1 MTIENERAHLIKA
14 LNKNVRYDGR
24 KTDEYRHVEITY
36 DISQNAEGSASVKLG
51 ETQVLAGV
59 KFEIDKPFSD
69 TPDEGILMVNVELSP
84 MASPEFESGP
94 PDNWSI
100 ELARVVDRGIR
111 ESKVVDFK
119 ELCITPGEKVWM
131 VNVDIVAIN
140 DSGNLLDACSLAAIA
155 AIKNAL
161 FPEIVDGKID
171 YHKKSK
177 KGLKLKDIPLSVTV
191 HKIGEFYLVD
201 PLSEEEKLTDAR
213 LTVATKKDGTIC
225 ALQKGE
231 SATLNANDIEA
242 MTNLATAKAE
252 ELRKLL

>member
-14 LNKNVRYDGR
+14 LEKNVRYDGR
-24 KTDEYRHVEITY
+24 KTDSYRSVEITY
-36 DISQNAEGSASVKLG
+36 DISQNAEGSASIKLG

-131 VNVDIVAIN
+131 VNVDIVALN

-161 FPEIVDGKID
+161 FPEVVDGKVN
-171 YHKKSK
+171 YSKKSK
-177 KGLKLKDIPLSVTV
+177 KGLKLKDVPLSVTV

-201 PLSEEEKLTDAR
+201 PISEEEK
-213 LTVATKKDGTIC
+213 
-225 ALQKGE
+225 
-231 SATLNANDIEA
+231 DIEA
-242 MTNLATAKAE
+242 MVDLATSKAE